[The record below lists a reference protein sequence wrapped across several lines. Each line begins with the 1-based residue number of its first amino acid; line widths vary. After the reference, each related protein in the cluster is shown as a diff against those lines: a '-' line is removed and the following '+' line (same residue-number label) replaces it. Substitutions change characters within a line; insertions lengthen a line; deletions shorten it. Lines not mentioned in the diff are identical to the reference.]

1 MKQLINTLFFLAF
14 TGIAWG
20 QQAVT
25 GVVSSEDKEP
35 LIGVS
40 ILIQGTSTGTVTDAD
55 GSYSIEVPGGDAVL
69 VFSFI
74 GYQTREITV
83 GDQSTINVT
92 LSSGRLLDEVI
103 VTGSRSEGRTKLTT
117 AVPVDVLDISTLI
130 AEAPQ
135 TNLNQILNYVAPSFS
150 SNTQTISDGTDH
162 IDPASLRGLGPD
174 QVLVLINGKRRH
186 SSSLVNINGT
196 FGRGNVGTDLNAIP
210 AAAIDRI
217 EVLRDG
223 AAAQYGSDAI
233 AGVINVILKED
244 YNKLAVNLT
253 TGGYLSEGSNFL
265 TGGMDG
271 ESVDLNLNYGLPIGD
286 KGGFINFTGNMETRN
301 WASRMKEYTG
311 QIYSAYN
318 GVERLAAN
326 QGMDISRLALDDVRS
341 LAQGLPYLSSEEK
354 ASIQSA
360 DEATLR
366 SANAAVNPLYKNA
379 TEEEL
384 AARGLS
390 RTDFNMRIGQS
401 QLRGGKFFANFSYPV
416 GPNAEVYAF
425 GGISARDGLATGFY
439 RLPFQE
445 RTYSPAYPNGFLPEI
460 HSDIVDKS
468 MAVGIR
474 GQLKS
479 WNVDF
484 SNTYGSNS
492 FKFGVHNS
500 NNATMGNA
508 TPFEFDAGGFSFAQ
522 NTTNFDMSRKWDDIF
537 SGLNIA
543 MGAEYRLENY
553 QINAGAATSWAS
565 YDKNLQIVTPATPA
579 DARVSDF
586 FGRSRPGGAQ
596 VFPGFRPDNEL
607 NEYRN
612 SLAFYFD
619 TEADITEDF
628 LVSFATRHEN
638 YSDFGTTTNVKLASR
653 LRAGENFSIRGAA
666 ATGFRAPSLHQI
678 FFNSTSTLF
687 VDGIP
692 FEVGT
697 FSNTSRIARI
707 LGIPELKEETSV
719 SYSLGFTSRIP
730 QSNLSITVDAY
741 QVDID
746 DRVVLTGQFAPG
758 GNAELATLFAQANAE
773 RATFFA
779 NAIDTRTQGID
790 LVISHQTTFAGGAKL
805 TTDLAAT
812 VSQTRQQGEIKASP
826 QLEPIKS
833 TYFDETSRI
842 FLEDAVPTEKVNL
855 TFNLSTKKLSIFLR
869 NVYFGAV
876 LEATNNLDNQQ
887 EFPGKVITDLGLGY
901 KLVDNFRISVGANNL
916 FDVYPDQNI
925 PANQGS
931 GQFLYSRRSQQ
942 FGFMGRF
949 VYARLSVN
957 L

>member
-1 MKQLINTLFFLAF
+1 MNQLINTLVFLLFA
-14 TGIAWG
+14 GLMYG
-20 QQAVT
+20 QQTVSGT
-25 GVVSSEDKEP
+25 VSSEDNEP

-40 ILIQGTSTGTVTDAD
+40 VLLKGTSTGAVTDLD
-55 GSYSIEVPGGDAVL
+55 GNYSIEVSGNNAVL

-74 GYQTREITV
+74 GYQSTEVTV
-83 GDQSTINVT
+83 GEQTRIDVT
-92 LSSGRLLDEVI
+92 LAAGKLLDEVI

-117 AVPVDVLDISTLI
+117 AVPVDVLDINTLI
-130 AEAPQ
+130 ADAPQ

-233 AGVINVILKED
+233 AGVINIILKED
-244 YNKLAVNLT
+244 VNKLTVNMT
-253 TGGYLSEGSNFL
+253 TGGFLSEGANFL

-271 ESVDLNLNYGLPIGD
+271 EAVDLNLNYGLPIGD
-286 KGGFINFTGNMETRN
+286 RGGFINFTGNLETRN

-311 QIYSAYN
+311 QIYNAYN
-318 GVERLAAN
+318 GVERLGLS
-326 QGMDISRLALDDVRS
+326 QGMDISRLSISDVRS
-341 LAQGLPYLSSEEK
+341 LAQGLNYLSGEEK
-354 ASIQSA
+354 VLIQSA
-360 DEATLR
+360 DESVLR
-366 SANAAVNPLYKNA
+366 TPNAAVNPLYKNV

-384 AARGLS
+384 SIRGFERS
-390 RTDFNMRIGQS
+390 DFNMRIGQS

-416 GPNAEVYAF
+416 GENAEVYAF

-474 GQLKS
+474 GQLNA

-484 SNTYGSNS
+484 SNTFGNNS

-508 TPFEFDAGGFSFAQ
+508 TPFEFNAGGFSFMQ
-522 NTTNFDMSRKWDDIF
+522 NTTNFDMSRKWDNIF

-543 MGAEYRLENY
+543 MGTEFRVENY
-553 QINAGAATSWAS
+553 QITAGAANSWAT
-565 YDKNLQIVTPATPA
+565 YDENLQIVNPATPT
-579 DARVSDF
+579 DVRVSDF

-596 VFPGFRPDNEL
+596 VFPGFRPENEL
-607 NEYRN
+607 NEFRN
-612 SLAFYFD
+612 SFALYLDA
-619 TEADITEDF
+619 EADLTEDF

-638 YSDFGTTTNVKLASR
+638 YSDFGTTTNFKLASR

-730 QSNLSITVDAY
+730 KSNLSITVDAY

-746 DRVVLTGQFAPG
+746 DRVILTGQFAPG
-758 GNAELATLFAQANAE
+758 GNAELGTLFAQANAE

-779 NAIDTRTQGID
+779 NAIDTRTTGID
-790 LVISHQTTFAGGAKL
+790 LVISHQARFSNGVNL

-826 QLEPIKS
+826 QLESIKS

-842 FLEDAVPTEKVNL
+842 FLEEAVPTEKVNL
-855 TFNLSTKKLSIFLR
+855 TFNLSGNKLSVFLR
-869 NVYFGAV
+869 NVYFGSV
-876 LEATNNLDNQQ
+876 LEATNNPDNQQ
-887 EFPGKVITDLGLGY
+887 VFPGKVITDLGLGY
-901 KLVDNFRISVGANNL
+901 KLMDNFRISLGANNL
-916 FDVYPDQNI
+916 LDVYPDQNI
-925 PANQGS
+925 PANQGA

-949 VYARLSVN
+949 VYARLSFT

>member
-1 MKQLINTLFFLAF
+1 MKTYITLVILFFSTIIYAQR
-14 TGIAWG
+14 T
-20 QQAVT
+20 VT
-25 GVVSSEDKEP
+25 GTVSTESGE
-35 LIGVS
+35 LLVGVS
-40 ILIQGTSTGTVTDAD
+40 IVVKGTSTGTVTDID
-55 GSYSIEVPGGDAVL
+55 GAFSITVPSDDAVL

-74 GYQTREITV
+74 GFQPAEIAV
-83 GDQSTINVT
+83 GNQNELQVV
-92 LSSGRLLDEVI
+92 LAVGQVLDEVI

-117 AVPVDVLDISTLI
+117 AVPVDVLDISALI
-130 AEAPQ
+130 TEAPQ

-233 AGVINVILKED
+233 AGVINIILKED
-244 YNKLAVNLT
+244 YNKLVVNLT
-253 TGGYLSEGSNFL
+253 TGGFLSEGSNFL

-271 ESVDLNLNYGLPIGD
+271 EAVDLNLNYGLPIGD
-286 KGGFINFTGNMETRN
+286 KGGFINFTGNLETRA
-301 WASRMKEYTG
+301 WASRMKAFTG
-311 QIYSAYN
+311 QIFNAYN
-318 GVERLAAN
+318 GVERLAQN
-326 QGMDISRLALDDVRS
+326 QGLDISRLSTANIRS
-341 LAQGLPYLSSEEK
+341 LAQNLSYLTPEEK
-354 ASIQSA
+354 ATIQ
-360 DEATLR
+360 
-366 SANAAVNPLYKNA
+366 NASDAALKTPNASTNPLFKNV

-384 AARGLS
+384 SIRGLERS
-390 RTDFNMRIGQS
+390 DFNMRIGQS
-401 QLRGGKFFANFSYPV
+401 QLRGGKFFMNFSYPV
-416 GPNAEVYAF
+416 GENAEVYAF

-439 RLPFQE
+439 RMPFQE

-460 HSDIVDKS
+460 HSDILDQS

-474 GQLKS
+474 GNVNS
-479 WNVDF
+479 WNIDF
-484 SNTYGSNS
+484 SNTYGNNS
-492 FKFGVHNS
+492 FRYGVQNS

-508 TPFEFDAGGFSFAQ
+508 TPFSFDAGGFSFSQ
-522 NTTNFDMSRKWDDIF
+522 NTTNFDMSRKWDNIF

-553 QINAGAATSWAS
+553 QIVAGSASSWAT
-565 YDKNLQIVTPATPA
+565 YDNNLQIVTPTTPA
-579 DARVSDF
+579 SQRATDF

-596 VFPGFRPDNEL
+596 VFPGFRPENEL
-607 NEYRN
+607 NEFRN
-612 SLAFYFD
+612 SLAFYLD

-628 LVSFATRHEN
+628 LMSLAIRHEN
-638 YSDFGTTTNVKLASR
+638 YSDFGTTTNFKLASR
-653 LRAGENFSIRGAA
+653 LRLGDNFSIRGAA

-707 LGIPELKEETSV
+707 LGIPQLKEETSI
-719 SYSLGFTSRIP
+719 SYSLGFTTRIP
-730 QSNLSITVDAY
+730 QSNLSVTIDAY

-746 DRVVLTGQFAPG
+746 DRVILTGQFAPR
-758 GNAELATLFAQANAE
+758 GNAELVTLFAQANAE

-790 LVISHQTTFAGGAKL
+790 LVVSHQARIGSGINL

-855 TFNLSTKKLSIFLR
+855 TFNLAAKKWSVFLR

-876 LEATNNLDNQQ
+876 LEATNNLENQQ
-887 EFPGKVITDLGLGY
+887 EFAGKVITDLGLGY
-901 KLVDNFRISVGANNL
+901 QVIKGLRISAGANNL
-916 FDVYPDQNI
+916 LDVYPDQNV
-925 PANQGS
+925 PANQGD

-949 VYARLSVN
+949 VYTRLSLN
-957 L
+957 F

>member
-1 MKQLINTLFFLAF
+1 MKQLINTLVLLFF
-14 TGIAWG
+14 TGLMYG
-20 QQAVT
+20 QQM
-25 GVVSSEDKEP
+25 VSGTVNSEDNEP

-40 ILIQGTSTGTVTDAD
+40 VLIKGTSTGAVTDVD
-55 GSYSIEVPGGDAVL
+55 GNYSIEVPGNNAVL

-74 GYQTREITV
+74 GYQSTEVMVGEQTRI
-83 GDQSTINVT
+83 DVT
-92 LSSGRLLDEVI
+92 LAAGKLLDEVI

-117 AVPVDVLDISTLI
+117 AVPVDVLDIGTLI
-130 AEAPQ
+130 ADAPQ

-233 AGVINVILKED
+233 AGVINIILKED
-244 YNKLAVNLT
+244 VNKLSVNMT
-253 TGGYLSEGSNFL
+253 TGGFLSEGANFL

-271 ESVDLNLNYGLPIGD
+271 EAVDLNLNYGLPIGD
-286 KGGFINFTGNMETRN
+286 RGGFINFTGNLETRN

-311 QIYSAYN
+311 QIYNAYN
-318 GVERLAAN
+318 GVERLGMS
-326 QGMDISRLALDDVRS
+326 QGMDISRLSISDVRS
-341 LAQGLPYLSSEEK
+341 LAQGLNYLSGEEK
-354 ASIQSA
+354 ALIQSA
-360 DEATLR
+360 DESILR
-366 SANAAVNPLYKNA
+366 TPNAAVNPLYKNV

-384 AARGLS
+384 SIRGFERS
-390 RTDFNMRIGQS
+390 DFNMRIGQS

-416 GPNAEVYAF
+416 GENAEVYAF

-468 MAVGIR
+468 MAIGIR
-474 GQLKS
+474 GQLNE

-484 SNTYGSNS
+484 SNTFGNNS

-508 TPFEFDAGGFSFAQ
+508 TPFEFNAGGFSFMQ
-522 NTTNFDMSRKWDDIF
+522 NTTNFDMSRKWDNIF

-543 MGAEYRLENY
+543 MGTEFRVENY
-553 QINAGAATSWAS
+553 QITAGAANSWAT
-565 YDKNLQIVTPATPA
+565 YDENLQIVTPATPA
-579 DARVSDF
+579 DVRVSDF

-596 VFPGFRPDNEL
+596 VFPGFRPENEL
-607 NEYRN
+607 NEFRN
-612 SLAFYFD
+612 SFALYLDAEVD
-619 TEADITEDF
+619 LTEDF
-628 LVSFATRHEN
+628 LVSLATRHEN
-638 YSDFGTTTNVKLASR
+638 YSDFGTTTNFKLASR

-746 DRVVLTGQFAPG
+746 DRVILTGQFAPG
-758 GNAELATLFAQANAE
+758 SNAELAILFAQANAE

-790 LVISHQTTFAGGAKL
+790 LVISHQARFSNGVNL

-826 QLEPIKS
+826 QLESIKS

-842 FLEDAVPTEKVNL
+842 FLEEAVPTEKVNL
-855 TFNLSTKKLSIFLR
+855 TFNLSGKKLSVFLR
-869 NVYFGAV
+869 NVYFGSV
-876 LEATNNLDNQQ
+876 LEATNNADNQQ

-901 KLVDNFRISVGANNL
+901 KLMDNFRVSLGANNL
-916 FDVYPDQNI
+916 LDVYPDQNI
-925 PANQGS
+925 PANQGA

-949 VYARLSVN
+949 VYARLSFT